1 MSHRRRDTL
10 PKSRQ
15 NAKLSASQR
24 RVSRRER
31 EERKRKQLYIGLV
44 AAAVLSVAIVAG
56 FALNEYWFKPRTVLA
71 SVNGVEIRRRDYWKV
86 RSVDLINQV
95 NQYQQFAQLVD
106 ASQQQQYLQLAQQA
120 ATELDDIWGSTEI
133 DDATLTRMVEDQ
145 IYLQN
150 MEKLGVEVTEQDID
164 NYINAQFQPQD
175 APLFTPT
182 PEPTL
187 IPERAAWATETEAA
201 LQGEGAEPTEIAG
214 SPVTDGGSP
223 VADGSPT
230 SALATPIAGNGS
242 PESMSASPVLSG
254 SAEASPVTSGN
265 PEASP
270 AATSASPGASPVTAD
285 ASPVAS
291 PVTSYASPIGSPEA
305 SPAGSPEASPVGSPI
320 ASPVGSP
327 EATATSTAA
336 GLPTPNPT
344 QALQTAEAGYE
355 QYRDVVFD
363 TAHLSRSDYESL
375 IVRPAVARQKVEAV
389 LLADVGQSA
398 EQVHAAH
405 ILVDT
410 KDLADQIYA
419 DLQAGSD
426 FEQTAREQSND
437 TSTAENSGDLG
448 WFTRGQMVK
457 PFEVAAFGLQP
468 GQISQPVQTQFGW
481 HIIKVY
487 EHDPDRA
494 MTDQQLQ
501 QYRDAIV
508 TRWVD
513 EQRAAMDISS
523 RVEPTP
529 TPALSSFVPPP
540 DAPPLPTPTL
550 EPTIVEASPIAA
562 DGSPIATPVASP
574 MAPSEATPV
583 AASTIGS
590 PEASPI
596 GSPIGSPVGSPI
608 ASPEAS
614 PAWTP
619 SPRSTTSP
627 IPSATAV

>member
-31 EERKRKQLYIGLV
+31 EERKRKQLYIGLA
-44 AAAVLSVAIVAG
+44 AAAVLSVAIIAG
-56 FALNEYWFKPRTVLA
+56 FALNEYWFKPRAVLA

-120 ATELDDIWGSTEI
+120 ATELDDVWGSTDI

-150 MEKLGVEVTEQDID
+150 MDKLGISISDQDMD
-164 NYINAQFQPQD
+164 NYINTQFQPSD

-187 IPERAAWATETEAA
+187 IPERAEWATQTEVA
-201 LQGEGAEPTEIAG
+201 LQGEGVAPTEIAG
-214 SPVTDGGSP
+214 SPVSGDGTP
-223 VADGSPT
+223 VAEGSVYD
-230 SALATPIAGNGS
+230 LQATPIAGAGS
-242 PESMSASPVLSG
+242 PESTNASPV
-254 SAEASPVTSGN
+254 V
-265 PEASP
+265 
-270 AATSASPGASPVTAD
+270 
-285 ASPVAS
+285 
-291 PVTSYASPIGSPEA
+291 
-305 SPAGSPEASPVGSPI
+305 AGSPEASPVNANVSPIVSPVAGDASPVGSPEASQTGSPSGSPVASPI

-327 EATATSTAA
+327 EATATSTTVDV
-336 GLPTPNPT
+336 PTPNPT

-363 TAHLSRSDYESL
+363 TAHLSQSDYERL
-375 IVRPAVARQKVEAV
+375 IVRPAVARQKVEDV

-419 DLQAGSD
+419 DLQAGAD
-426 FEQTAREQSND
+426 FKQTAREQSND
-437 TSTAENSGDLG
+437 TSTAENAGDLG

-457 PFEVAAFGLQP
+457 PFEDAAFGLQP
-468 GQISQPVQTQFGW
+468 GQLSPPVQTQFGW

-513 EQRAAMDISS
+513 EQRATMDISS
-523 RVEPTP
+523 EVEPTP

-550 EPTIVEASPIAA
+550 EPTTVEGSPVVA
-562 DGSPIATPVASP
+562 DGSPVASPAGSPLAPSEPTPVAATPVGSPAGSPAASSVVSPEGSPVGSPSGSPVGSPVASP
-574 MAPSEATPV
+574 VGSPV
-583 AASTIGS
+583 GS
-590 PEASPI
+590 PEASPA
-596 GSPIGSPVGSPI
+596 GSP
-608 ASPEAS
+608 
-614 PAWTP
+614 TP
-619 SPRSTTSP
+619 RPTSSP
-627 IPSATAV
+627 IPTVTSV